1 MKTRPWRYLVEF
13 HHHNNTDCPQPA
25 PKPGR
30 GMIKMWGTGDLP
42 LCPECAR
49 LDRSLNPQL
58 EQLAQVVNEETE
70 GPRTEAPT
78 SAEVDDKRDPD

>member
-30 GMIKMWGTGDLP
+30 GLIKVWGTGDLP
-42 LCPECAR
+42 LCAECERLNRLQNPEGQETDDPGAEAR
-49 LDRSLNPQL
+49 AFAD
-58 EQLAQVVNEETE
+58 
-70 GPRTEAPT
+70 
-78 SAEVDDKRDPD
+78 VDQRRDPD